1 MEIPVSQLRRS
12 GSGEQEGWSGEGRG
26 RARGGAGRGAEP
38 GEGSAGV
45 RAGGQEGERPRAA
58 SQTPEAESGAQGDG
72 QGGAKWQAGR
82 WAGPLEPLR
91 ESDGAAA
98 GGKGGARTR
107 LQGAWGHRKG
117 CRARHAGEQGLG
129 GLGATSGPW
138 ATAEG
143 WPCSTRRCPH
153 EPLAPSAPP
162 PCADGR
168 GCRGQL
174 PLTAR
179 SPLRPPR
186 PHVHPLPSP
195 LSQFL
200 RQKRP
205 QAYPAFVR
213 HCPQLSIL
221 KISNL
226 WKRLKKHLAPFARLA
241 SPVVRIWQP
250 AGRLWSTLSLSLCR
264 SPQGSS
270 EPPEGKLKTP

>member
-1 MEIPVSQLRRS
+1 M
-12 GSGEQEGWSGEGRG
+12 
-26 RARGGAGRGAEP
+26 
-38 GEGSAGV
+38 
-45 RAGGQEGERPRAA
+45 
-58 SQTPEAESGAQGDG
+58 
-72 QGGAKWQAGR
+72 
-82 WAGPLEPLR
+82 
-91 ESDGAAA
+91 
-98 GGKGGARTR
+98 
-107 LQGAWGHRKG
+107 
-117 CRARHAGEQGLG
+117 G

-205 QAYPAFVR
+205 QAYAAFVR

-270 EPPEGKLKTP
+270 EPPEGKLKTPYHCPSAPQPVSQEQILSITTPRKSGAEALHLLRSPQASPPASGTHLRINQQRPHPSLHDGTVSCANCHALLQEQGTRGDQEDPGPCSWGAHPPGCGGEGVSRR